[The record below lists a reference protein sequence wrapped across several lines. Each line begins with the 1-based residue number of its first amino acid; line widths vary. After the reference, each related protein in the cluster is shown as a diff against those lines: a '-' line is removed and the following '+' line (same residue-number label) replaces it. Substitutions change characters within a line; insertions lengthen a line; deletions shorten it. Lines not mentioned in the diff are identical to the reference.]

1 MFANATWGAASGAPC
16 GISGTIA
23 VPAVR
28 RLHLNC
34 AQRVASLCFVAPLAI
49 CSDAKLGLNIMEE
62 ADIYALIGEDGFA
75 RLVAAFY
82 RQVPQDDILGA
93 MYPKDDLAA
102 AEQRLRD
109 FLIYRFGG
117 PQRYIEERG
126 HPRLRARH
134 IPFRIDQAARD
145 RWMQL
150 MNNAF
155 AEAALPA
162 EAEQFLRAFLGP
174 MSTFMI
180 NR

>member
-1 MFANATWGAASGAPC
+1 MDET
-16 GISGTIA
+16 
-23 VPAVR
+23 
-28 RLHLNC
+28 
-34 AQRVASLCFVAPLAI
+34 
-49 CSDAKLGLNIMEE
+49 E
-62 ADIYALIGEDGFA
+62 IYSIIGEEGFTT
-75 RLVAAFY
+75 LVAAFY
-82 RQVPQDDILGA
+82 RQVPHDEILNA
-93 MYPKDDLAA
+93 MYPPEDRAA

-134 IPFRIDQAARD
+134 LPFRIDQAARD

-162 EAEQFLRAFLGP
+162 EVEQFLRAFFDQ

-180 NR
+180 NQA